1 MSELFHIADGGVG
14 VLRPVS
20 FRRDHTEENLQRWV
34 DAYPHLVN
42 DGAPML
48 SLGMEIETRHGHYI
62 DNLFLDGNG
71 CLVVAELKRGP
82 TPRDVTA
89 QLIDYAAYVSRLAWS
104 DVEEVCGRRH
114 DGTGLDEAYRQCF
127 GRPLV
132 RAEKID
138 LRLLIVAESY
148 EPSVTDAALFLIN
161 NGTQLALLQF
171 TYFEVGESKL
181 FEVRTV
187 LGEIPEQIATTAED
201 APATPEEGRVNWVL
215 ASVAERMP
223 DIARRHE
230 WPLRH
235 FVRKQSMP
243 FLSEDWPTTLDQC
256 QLALSLGSKEMMGL
270 RLKFRHDDL
279 PGLRKLLEDS
289 GDGWREQFPASF
301 AEPPYPSVY
310 TTLAYEVPMPEMGDT
325 AALAEVA
332 QQTEKLAEAMVPL
345 LDEYFARRETGDG

>member
-1 MSELFHIADGGVG
+1 MSGLWDSFDRLGEMPERE
-14 VLRPVS
+14 RP
-20 FRRDHTEENLQRWV
+20 RL
-34 DAYPHLVN
+34 A
-42 DGAPML
+42 A
-48 SLGMEIETRHGHYI
+48 
-62 DNLFLDGNG
+62 GNG
-71 CLVVAELKRGP
+71 
-82 TPRDVTA
+82 
-89 QLIDYAAYVSRLAWS
+89 IH
-104 DVEEVCGRRH
+104 VEEVCGRRH

-187 LGEIPEQIATTAED
+187 LGEIPEQIAATAED
-201 APATPEEGRVNWVL
+201 APATPVEGRVNWVL
-215 ASVAERMP
+215 ASVAEQMP
-223 DIARRHE
+223 GIARRHE
-230 WPLRH
+230 WTLRH

-256 QLALSLGSKEMMGL
+256 QLALTLASKEMMGL

-279 PGLRKLLEDS
+279 PGLREAIDERR
-289 GDGWREQFPASF
+289 DGWRAQFPAAF

-325 AALAEVA
+325 AALAEVVKR
-332 QQTEKLAEAMVPL
+332 TEKLAEAMMPL
-345 LDEYFARRETGDG
+345 LDAYFARRETGDR